1 MDSKSFYYAHLVSSQ
16 DPSAQVLETVKLPF
30 KSGTVPNSIIDQI
43 LTYLRSERN
52 DGNKI
57 YNIASLHLGDPSLDA
72 IEKKQVLENL
82 GEIFVKVDISIDASK
97 HVKPLESKSVA
108 VSALKFTTLSK
119 YTYFDSSDKY
129 LKVQLSELAG
139 LKDEKLEVEF
149 GIRSLSVKVYGLKG
163 QNYSFAVPKLHAK
176 ICPPDCKW

>member
-72 IEKKQVLENL
+72 IEKTQVLENL